1 MRPEGLR
8 LVFLPLQTPGPP
20 APPSFLDDRTRMQPV
35 SPASKPRPGR
45 SLCLEHSCSL
55 SPPTP
60 DGVLLSP
67 QSFQGGSPEPTA
79 SDMALCLFMVSP
91 HRGNLPLWTPG
102 PGTWQVLAKPHQ
114 GYFQD

>member
-20 APPSFLDDRTRMQPV
+20 APPSFLDDRTRMQPA
-35 SPASKPRPGR
+35 SPAPKPRPGR
-45 SLCLEHSCSL
+45 SLCLEHSCPL

-79 SDMALCLFMVSP
+79 SDMALCLFIAGTHLS
-91 HRGNLPLWTPG
+91 GPLGLAPG
-102 PGTWQVLAKPHQ
+102 RC
-114 GYFQD
+114 